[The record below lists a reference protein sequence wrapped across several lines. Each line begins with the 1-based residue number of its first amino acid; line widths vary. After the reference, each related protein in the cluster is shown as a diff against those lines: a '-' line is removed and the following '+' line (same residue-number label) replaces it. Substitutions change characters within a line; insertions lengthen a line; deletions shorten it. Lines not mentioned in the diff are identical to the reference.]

1 MSTGKHSLKLH
12 LVLLALLIAV
22 VGFVIW
28 LYTGYLWDD
37 VQNLELIQ
45 YLDVLVDGRFVE
57 ELKDNSLP
65 WKGSANQRVI
75 DVQKTRELGQI
86 VLYA

>member
-1 MSTGKHSLKLH
+1 MKITP
-12 LVLLALLIAV
+12 
-22 VGFVIW
+22 
-28 LYTGYLWDD
+28 
-37 VQNLELIQ
+37 ELIQ

-75 DVQKTRELGQI
+75 DVKRSLAEGRV
-86 VLYA
+86 VLHA